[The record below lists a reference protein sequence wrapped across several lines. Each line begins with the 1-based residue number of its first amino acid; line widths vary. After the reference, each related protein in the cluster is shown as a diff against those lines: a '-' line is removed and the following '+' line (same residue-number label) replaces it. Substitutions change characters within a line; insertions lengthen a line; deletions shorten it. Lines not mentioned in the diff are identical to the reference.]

1 MIGER
6 WGAWAILFLLQ
17 AGCDTPL
24 TLQAANIEMMQ
35 IIPRPENVEP
45 AGGFFQLQPSTTI
58 VAADDEDVRGI
69 ATWLEGQLEQSGRVE
84 LPALVNAPAA
94 AKNAIVLEVGTL
106 DDNPGRE
113 AYRLSVTPEKV
124 VITAND
130 VPGLFYGAV
139 SLWQL
144 ATAGEPSTAD
154 GIRIPAVIINDAPR
168 FAWRGLMLDVARHY
182 LSPPFIKKMIDQMAL
197 HKLNVLHWH
206 LTDDQG
212 WRLEIDAF
220 PRLTE
225 VGAWRVPAGRGAQ
238 RNIDPATGE
247 PRRYGGFYTKE
258 EVRDIVAYA
267 ARRQITIVPEIDM
280 PGHAQAAIAAYPEF
294 GADGVQPQVSPDWGI
309 HDYLF
314 NVDENTF
321 AAIETIL
328 AEVLELF
335 PGEYIHVGGDE
346 AVKDRWIASDSVQ
359 QRMRE
364 LGVEDETELQSYFIK
379 RLERFLQANGR
390 RLIGWDEILEGGI
403 APQATVMSWRG
414 IDGAI
419 EAAKLGHDAV
429 LAPWPILYFDH
440 RQSGLASEPP
450 GRGLVVSLRDVYEFD
465 PMPPVLAAAGKEHV
479 LGVQANLWSEHIRT
493 EERIGWMAFPRAA
506 ALAEVA
512 WSQPERMDWEHFA
525 RRVATH
531 FGRYQSRNFPFSTSA
546 FDVQVTATGGSERD
560 GIAVELSNQSG
571 YGAIHYTTDGSE
583 VTSESSLYSSP
594 LYLAADVD
602 LSAATFVEGR
612 LVSQVVRGNVGQ
624 MTHRRF
630 SRELTLCSEKL
641 VLALEDDIPD
651 SQRSS
656 FLIDV
661 MNPCWMWPQ
670 VDLAGVA
677 SVRVAVGQVPFNF
690 QIGAARDEI
699 ELLEPETVAGELEL
713 RANGC
718 TGNIVAVL
726 PLYDAEKNDGVTV
739 LSGELA
745 KQPAGA
751 TDLCLRFRS
760 KQLDPMWAID
770 WIELMHEA
778 SKAPQGTQ

>member
-1 MIGER
+1 MIGNR
-6 WGAWAILFLLQ
+6 WAACAILFLLQ
-17 AGCDTPL
+17 AGCDIPPPPR
-24 TLQAANIEMMQ
+24 AANIEMMQ
-35 IIPRPENVEP
+35 VIPRPANVERV
-45 AGGFFQLQPSTTI
+45 AGFFQLQPSTTI
-58 VAADDEDVRGI
+58 IAAGDDDVRWVGSWLEEQLEESAGIELQPAGKSSAAGEDV
-69 ATWLEGQLEQSGRVE
+69 
-84 LPALVNAPAA
+84 
-94 AKNAIVLEVGTL
+94 IVLELGALGGT
-106 DDNPGRE
+106 PARE
-113 AYRLSVTPEKV
+113 AYRLSVTREKV
-124 VITAND
+124 VVTAND
-130 VPGLFYGAV
+130 ISGLFYGAV
-139 SLWQL
+139 SLCQL
-144 ATAGEPSTAD
+144 ATAGEPATAD
-154 GIRIPAVIINDAPR
+154 GIRIPAVTINDAPR

-182 LSPPFIKKMIDQMAL
+182 LSPPFIKQMIDQMAL

-225 VGAWRVPAGRGAQ
+225 VGAWRVPAGGGAL
-238 RNIDPATGE
+238 RHIDPETGE
-247 PRRYGGFYTKE
+247 SRRYGGFYTKE

-294 GADGVQPQVSPDWGI
+294 GVDGVQPQVSPDWGI
-309 HDYLF
+309 HDYLL

-364 LGVEDETELQSYFIK
+364 LRIEDETALQSYFIK
-379 RLERFLQANGR
+379 RLEQFLQTHGR

-429 LAPWPILYFDH
+429 LTPWPILYFDH

-450 GRGLVVSLRDVYEFD
+450 GRGRVVSLRDVYELD
-465 PMPPVLAAAGKEHV
+465 PMPPALAAAGKEHV

-493 EERIGWMAFPRAA
+493 EERLAYMAFPRAA

-512 WSQPERMDWEHFA
+512 WSQPGRMDWEHFA
-525 RRVATH
+525 RRVVTH
-531 FGRYQSRNFPFSTSA
+531 FERYKSRDFPFATSA
-546 FDVQVTATGGSERD
+546 FDVQVTAMGDSRN
-560 GIAVELSNQSG
+560 GIEVKLSNQSG
-571 YGAIHYTTDGSE
+571 YGAIHYTTDGSD
-583 VTSESSLYSSP
+583 VTAESALYSSP
-594 LYLAADVD
+594 LNLAADAE
-602 LSAATFVEGR
+602 LSAATFVEGS
-612 LVSQVVRGNVGQ
+612 LVSQVVRGNVGK
-624 MTHRRF
+624 MAHRRF
-630 SRELTLCSEKL
+630 SRELELCSEKL
-641 VLALEDDIPD
+641 VLALEDDVPAD
-651 SQRSS
+651 RRSS

-661 MNPCWMWPQ
+661 MNPCWMWPR
-670 VDLAGVA
+670 VDLADVA
-677 SVRVAVGQVPFNF
+677 GVRVAVGQVPFNF
-690 QIGAARDEI
+690 QIGAAREEI
-699 ELLEPETVAGELEL
+699 VLLEPETVAGELEL
-713 RANGC
+713 RADGC
-718 TGNIVAVL
+718 AGNIIAVL
-726 PLYDAEKNDGVTV
+726 PLNDAEKNDGVTV
-739 LSGELA
+739 LSGELENQA
-745 KQPAGA
+745 AVA

-770 WIELMHEA
+770 WIELMHEPAKA
-778 SKAPQGTQ
+778 SRETP